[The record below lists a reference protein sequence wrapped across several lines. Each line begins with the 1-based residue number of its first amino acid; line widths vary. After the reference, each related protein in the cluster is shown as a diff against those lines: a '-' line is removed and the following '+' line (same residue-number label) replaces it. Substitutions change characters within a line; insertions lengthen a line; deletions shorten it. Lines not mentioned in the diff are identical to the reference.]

1 MRTSAWRNPKRQG
14 GGGLNLSP
22 YENLLRYYERLQSAY
37 GWTMQEVDAHEI
49 AFLLGQL
56 AVLRR
61 VETAGREKFI
71 DDVM

>member
-1 MRTSAWRNPKRQG
+1 
-14 GGGLNLSP
+14 
-22 YENLLRYYERLQSAY
+22 
-37 GWTMQEVDAHEI
+37 MQEVDAHEI

-61 VETAGREKFI
+61 VETAGRAKFI

>member
-1 MRTSAWRNPKRQG
+1 
-14 GGGLNLSP
+14 
-22 YENLLRYYERLQSAY
+22 
-37 GWTMQEVDAHEI
+37 MQEVDAHES